1 MSNTLKRF
9 TSHYNG
15 YAFAIRAVGTLNYH
29 GLVLLPWSSTRVVS
43 VRHAS
48 SYTHTHKQRLPIRRC
63 FAAPACGDCR
73 EASQYCKSSLLCRI
87 LRRVVSPRTSVSTPL
102 LPSLSNVRQHFGA
115 IGQPKRCSSDGT
127 RFPDEVCA
135 MSISLGICTLFKLS
149 AYR

>member
-48 SYTHTHKQRLPIRRC
+48 SYTHTHTNRGFRFVAALRLQLVATVEKPHNIVN
-63 FAAPACGDCR
+63 P
-73 EASQYCKSSLLCRI
+73 
-87 LRRVVSPRTSVSTPL
+87 VS
-102 LPSLSNVRQHFGA
+102 
-115 IGQPKRCSSDGT
+115 
-127 RFPDEVCA
+127 CA
-135 MSISLGICTLFKLS
+135 ESLG
-149 AYR
+149 A